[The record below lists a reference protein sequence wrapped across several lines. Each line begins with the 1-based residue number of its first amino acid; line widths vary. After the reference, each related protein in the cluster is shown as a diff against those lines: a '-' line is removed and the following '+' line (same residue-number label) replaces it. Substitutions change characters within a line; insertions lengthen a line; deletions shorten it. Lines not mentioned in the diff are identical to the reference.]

1 MSFVF
6 ARPAPARGRAA
17 RERERKRRARM
28 RAGPSNETGSSTKAT
43 EMTALADAFR
53 DTFAVEY
60 VTAREVMD
68 RRAREVGSRPMVLV
82 DVRGE
87 EERAVSVIEGAV
99 SAETYESTRS
109 TLGPHDCVCYCTIG
123 YRSGQYA
130 EKMAKAA
137 AGGTDDA
144 RYFNLYGSILAWTH
158 AGGACVVPATGERT
172 TRVHTFGKQ
181 WSCVA
186 DGYEVY
192 FKRPLAK
199 GFGQM
204 VRGWFG
210 RKK

>member
-1 MSFVF
+1 
-6 ARPAPARGRAA
+6 
-17 RERERKRRARM
+17 M

-109 TLGPHDCVCYCTIG
+109 TLGPHDCVCYLSLIH
-123 YRSGQYA
+123 
-130 EKMAKAA
+130 
-137 AGGTDDA
+137 
-144 RYFNLYGSILAWTH
+144 I
-158 AGGACVVPATGERT
+158 
-172 TRVHTFGKQ
+172 
-181 WSCVA
+181 
-186 DGYEVY
+186 
-192 FKRPLAK
+192 
-199 GFGQM
+199 
-204 VRGWFG
+204 
-210 RKK
+210 